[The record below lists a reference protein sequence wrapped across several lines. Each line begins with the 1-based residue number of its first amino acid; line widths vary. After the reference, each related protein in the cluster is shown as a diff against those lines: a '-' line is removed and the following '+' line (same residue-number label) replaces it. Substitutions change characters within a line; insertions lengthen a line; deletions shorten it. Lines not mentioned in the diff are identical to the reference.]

1 MRVNHAGEVAA
12 QALYR
17 GQALTAR
24 DPGAEATL
32 RQAAAE
38 EVDHLAW

>member
-24 DPGAEATL
+24 DRLVKSAMIKPPPRKLTT
-32 RQAAAE
+32 
-38 EVDHLAW
+38 